1 MERDFGFACGE
12 RDLTAFL
19 PMPFRTLGPKFGG
32 ERLAVDDELEAA
44 GGARGVP
51 VANPILGADPNAVF
65 AGARNLRVALGVS
78 DGLAEA
84 VSQQVGR
91 ADDVR
96 EGGIQFPATMGG
108 E

>member
-12 RDLTAFL
+12 RDLTAVL
-19 PMPFRTLGPKFGG
+19 PMPLRAFGTELGGQG
-32 ERLAVDDELEAA
+32 LAVDDELEAA

-65 AGARNLRVALGVS
+65 AGARNLRGALGVS

-84 VSQQVGR
+84 VS
-91 ADDVR
+91 
-96 EGGIQFPATMGG
+96 
-108 E
+108 